1 VGSAARSIR
10 LAFASVETATRK
22 PAGTI
27 RLAAF
32 LFILS
37 GGIALTTPL
46 VLLSFDRNG
55 YLPEAPFDLGFELLA
70 GPFSENLPSGPFIT
84 LGVVLTAVSI
94 LDVVAGVMLW
104 MGLRSGG
111 VLGFATSPI
120 AFALGI
126 GFAVPFL
133 LVVTVLRAA
142 LVVAGWSSLHPQI
155 KSDGSRSSPGA

>member
-1 VGSAARSIR
+1 M
-10 LAFASVETATRK
+10 ETATTE
-22 PAGTI
+22 PAGTV
-27 RLAAF
+27 RFAAF
-32 LFILS
+32 LFFLS
-37 GGIALTTPL
+37 GLIALTTPL

-55 YLPEAPFDLGFELLA
+55 HLPEAPFDLGFELLA

-94 LDVVAGVMLW
+94 LDVVASVMLW
-104 MGLRSGG
+104 IGLRRGG
-111 VLGFATSPI
+111 VLGLVTSPI

-142 LVVAGWSSLHPQI
+142 LIVAGWSSLRPRI
-155 KSDGSRSSPGA
+155 KGDSSRSGPA